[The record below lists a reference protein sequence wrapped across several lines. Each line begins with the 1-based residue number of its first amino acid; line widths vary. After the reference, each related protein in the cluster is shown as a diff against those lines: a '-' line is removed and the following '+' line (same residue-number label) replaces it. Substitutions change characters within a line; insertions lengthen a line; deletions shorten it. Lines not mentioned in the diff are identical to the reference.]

1 MHMYLV
7 LIRPILVLNMQ
18 TGVKITTIGVGE
30 GFGVSV
36 YTADC
41 MAKAGS
47 SYEDIIE
54 TFYNKINIISE

>member
-1 MHMYLV
+1 MYLV
-7 LIRPILVLNMQ
+7 LILPNFSIEYMQ